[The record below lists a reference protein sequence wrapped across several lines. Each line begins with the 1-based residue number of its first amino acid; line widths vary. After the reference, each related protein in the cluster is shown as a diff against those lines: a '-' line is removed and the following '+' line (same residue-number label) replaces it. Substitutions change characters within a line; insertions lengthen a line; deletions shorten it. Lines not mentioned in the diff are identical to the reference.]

1 LMGFLVAGP
10 IDVEALEESAR
21 RTEPGAVIS
30 FQGVVRPDRTPRG
43 DVAALEFSA
52 YAAMAE
58 EEMERVLAEVRTR
71 WPEAHALCHH
81 RLGRVPVGET
91 SLFLVLSAPE
101 TPQAFQACH
110 FTLEQMRA
118 RVPIW
123 KKDVFTDGSAC
134 WSASHRETLLIS
146 DSVLSYPPS

>member
-1 LMGFLVAGP
+1 MEFLVAGP
-10 IDVEALEESAR
+10 IDVESLEESAR

-43 DVAALEFSA
+43 ELTALEFAA
-52 YAAMAE
+52 YEPMAE
-58 EEMERVLAEVRTR
+58 EEMDRVMAEIRTR
-71 WPEAHALCHH
+71 WPEAHALCRH

-91 SLFLVLSAPE
+91 SLFLVLSAPD
-101 TPQAFQACH
+101 TTQAFQACH
-110 FTLEQMRA
+110 FALEQMRA

-123 KKDVFTDGSAC
+123 KKDLFADGSAC